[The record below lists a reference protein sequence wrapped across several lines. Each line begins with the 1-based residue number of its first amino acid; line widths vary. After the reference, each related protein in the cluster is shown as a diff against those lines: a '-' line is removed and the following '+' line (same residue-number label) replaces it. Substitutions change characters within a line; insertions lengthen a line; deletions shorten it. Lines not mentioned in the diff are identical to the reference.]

1 MILDNYDNDILKD
14 KTIVLGVT
22 GGIAVY
28 KALDLI
34 SILKKLGGDVKVI
47 MTKSAAEFVAP
58 LTFQSISQNPVA
70 LDMFVEPK
78 SWEIRHISLAKQAD
92 VFAVAPCTANVI
104 GKIANG
110 IADDM
115 LTTTVMATKAPVL
128 IAPAMNTNM
137 FENRIVQDNI
147 NKLEEYGYNFV
158 MPTVGR
164 LACGDTGK
172 GKLAPVEIIAEEI
185 IRLARIKDW
194 DLTGKKVLITAGA
207 TREAIDPVRYIT
219 NHSTGKMGFSLARAA
234 AIRGAEVTLVAG
246 HNTQDKAS
254 WVKTVNVDSAEDMY
268 NAVMEYAED
277 ADIIIK
283 SAAVADFTPKS
294 AADNKLKKEDVSDM
308 RIELKRTK
316 DILQELGIR
325 YGDKKIIV
333 GFCMETENLIEN
345 AIKKCRGKNIGLI
358 AANSLRQEGAGFGSD
373 TNIITIVGKD
383 GVVRELPLASKFKIA
398 NQILDEALKL
408 QRLPVRSE

>member
-128 IAPAMNTNM
+128 IAP
-137 FENRIVQDNI
+137 R
-147 NKLEEYGYNFV
+147 
-158 MPTVGR
+158 
-164 LACGDTGK
+164 
-172 GKLAPVEIIAEEI
+172 
-185 IRLARIKDW
+185 
-194 DLTGKKVLITAGA
+194 
-207 TREAIDPVRYIT
+207 
-219 NHSTGKMGFSLARAA
+219 
-234 AIRGAEVTLVAG
+234 
-246 HNTQDKAS
+246 
-254 WVKTVNVDSAEDMY
+254 
-268 NAVMEYAED
+268 
-277 ADIIIK
+277 
-283 SAAVADFTPKS
+283 
-294 AADNKLKKEDVSDM
+294 
-308 RIELKRTK
+308 
-316 DILQELGIR
+316 
-325 YGDKKIIV
+325 
-333 GFCMETENLIEN
+333 
-345 AIKKCRGKNIGLI
+345 
-358 AANSLRQEGAGFGSD
+358 
-373 TNIITIVGKD
+373 
-383 GVVRELPLASKFKIA
+383 
-398 NQILDEALKL
+398 
-408 QRLPVRSE
+408 